1 MNQLNYLMNTLKLL
15 LLMLACCF
23 TGFLSAQSV
32 CNQNGNLI
40 IYSNYDGGIV
50 TINVDQNIPNL
61 KIGICTYEPVQVTLT
76 GPFVGNVTQVI
87 YGGFNSIQ
95 GNNN

>member
-1 MNQLNYLMNTLKLL
+1 MRVL
-15 LLMLACCF
+15 F
-23 TGFLSAQSV
+23 TFLFTVCLTALQGQIV

-61 KIGICTYEPVQVTLT
+61 KIGICTYEPVQVTFT
-76 GPFVGNVTQVI
+76 GPFVGNVTEVV

-95 GNNN
+95 GNDN